1 MFFCLPF
8 VLFSLLKLYC
18 CLGCVALAAILKP
31 IFSYFL
37 RKLPIG
43 NHQPKMNYPYFW
55 SLKRGK
61 IEMEEGDVERAAD
74 DDFVGNMF
82 LF

>member
-1 MFFCLPF
+1 M
-8 VLFSLLKLYC
+8 LFNLTYLNLEFYNRS
-18 CLGCVALAAILKP
+18 GCVALAAILKP
-31 IFSYFL
+31 IFSYIL

-61 IEMEEGDVERAAD
+61 IEMEEGDIEGAAN